1 MMPSAPSATH
11 VPITADRIARLRDFG
26 LSEYAAR
33 AYLALLDLGTTEA
46 RDVSALSKVPA
57 SKIYHILDQL
67 HEKGLVVILPEF
79 PRKYAPVPF
88 TDFLQRIEDEH
99 ASAVQSIRTQREM
112 LTHMFAVL
120 GDVAG
125 GDRGS
130 VTLLRGR
137 RNVLERFSET
147 LAAATGDALILLT
160 AGQAANPRAWREPVD
175 AALARGVRV
184 RVLGAD
190 GPGEGRARSASL
202 PAAAYAL
209 VVDARRALVGH
220 ALPDD
225 GHLAE
230 GNDTALAVDQEGIVA
245 LLAALLEAQWA
256 DAPAARA
263 VPIREEQSG
272 PLPSQAP

>member
-1 MMPSAPSATH
+1 M
-11 VPITADRIARLRDFG
+11 PITAERIARLREFG

-33 AYLALLDLGTTEA
+33 SYLALLDLGTTEA

-88 TDFLQRIEDEH
+88 ADFLQRIHDEH
-99 ASAVQSIRTQREM
+99 EAAAQTIRSDRDL
-112 LTHMFAVL
+112 LTGMFAVL

-137 RNVLERFSET
+137 RNAVERAIE
-147 LAAATGDALILLT
+147 AIGAATSDILVLLS
-160 AGQAANPRAWREPVD
+160 AGQAANPRALAEPLQ
-175 AALARGVRV
+175 AAAARGVRI
-184 RVLGAD
+184 RMLGGTTLGEARARPAHLPSASCVLIAD
-190 GPGEGRARSASL
+190 G
-202 PAAAYAL
+202 
-209 VVDARRALVGH
+209 RRALLLH

-225 GHLAE
+225 GHASE
-230 GNDTALAVDQEGIVA
+230 GNDTALYVDQEGIVL
-245 LLAALLEAQWA
+245 LLASLLEAEWKA
-256 DAPAARA
+256 ASPAERIVPVSLSDTSDRVPPTRTAAP
-263 VPIREEQSG
+263 
-272 PLPSQAP
+272 

>member
-1 MMPSAPSATH
+1 M
-11 VPITADRIARLRDFG
+11 PITADRIGKLRDFG

-88 TDFLQRIEDEH
+88 AEFLQRIHDEH
-99 ASAVQSIRTQREM
+99 EAAARTIRDDHENLTQ
-112 LTHMFAVL
+112 MFAVV

-137 RNVLERFSET
+137 RNVVERLNET
-147 LAAATGDALILLT
+147 LATAQQDALLLLS
-160 AGQAANPRAWREPVD
+160 AGQTADPRSWREAVD
-175 AALARGVRV
+175 AAMARGVRV
-184 RVLGAD
+184 RVLGD
-190 GPGEGRARSASL
+190 VEGMETRPRPPAL

-209 VVDARRALVGH
+209 VADGRRALLAH

-225 GHLAE
+225 GHPAE
-230 GNDTALAVDQEGIVA
+230 GNDTALHVDQEGIVM
-245 LLAALLEAQWA
+245 LLAAVLEAQWQ
-256 DAPAARA
+256 APAQPTRA
-263 VPIREEQSG
+263 VPLRAEATSA
-272 PLPSQAP
+272 PLPPAPTP